1 MMFCCLFGDFFLF
14 LMIRRPPRSTRT
26 DTLCPYT
33 TLFRSL
39 KRQTAFTRGIGQS
52 LHPPVKEVTTAVEDD
67 FLDAGRHR
75 ALGHQL
81 ADLRG
86 RGLVGA
92 ALQLVLQRA
101 VDAGRPHQGLARA
114 VVHDLRVTVL
124 AGAAHRQAT
133 PAARWKSTPMN
144 PRPLCP

>member
-101 VDAGRPHQGLARA
+101 VAAGRRHHGLARSLL
-114 VVHDLRVTVL
+114 HDLCADLL
-124 AGAAHRQAT
+124 AVADTRQAL
-133 PAARWKSTPMN
+133 PPVCGESG
-144 PRPLCP
+144 